1 MTLFVMY
8 IVAQVS
14 TTLYGVHLI
23 KTIRK
28 DKKYRQ
34 KLKDSG
40 YKMNRNS
47 LYTFNDEIK
56 LFFKGFIPGFY
67 MYKAYQLVTA
77 KDPAQVQLEEDIKE
91 GRYVPEEE
99 YEAELKKQEK
109 AAEESIFYNL
119 NPNVTFYADQPYKA
133 KKNTVDYLDTYEE
146 ESKFNVVKA
155 DKDFEISP
163 YVDTKVPDPIIIPD
177 ATKEDIARAIT
188 ELDTQE
194 LKALNK
200 NINNLIDIKE
210 ENKILSLE
218 KDAA

>member
-1 MTLFVMY
+1 MTLFVIY

-28 DKKYRQ
+28 DKKYKQ

-47 LYTFNDEIK
+47 LYNFSDEIK

-77 KDPAQVQLEEDIKE
+77 KDPAQLQLEQDIKE
-91 GRYVPEEE
+91 GRYIPEEE
-99 YEAELKKQEK
+99 YEAELKQQEK

-119 NPNVTFYADQPYKA
+119 NPNMTYYADQPYKA
-133 KKNTVDYLDTYEE
+133 KKNTNDYLDTYEE
-146 ESKFNVVKA
+146 ESKFEVVKG

-163 YVDTKVPDPIIIPD
+163 YVDTKVPEPIIIPD
-177 ATKEDIARAIT
+177 ATKEDIARAIS

-218 KDAA
+218 QDAA

>member
-1 MTLFVMY
+1 MTLFVIY

-28 DKKYRQ
+28 DKKYKQ

-40 YKMNRNS
+40 YKMNRNR
-47 LYTFNDEIK
+47 LYNFSDEIK

-77 KDPAQVQLEEDIKE
+77 KDPAQLQLEQDIKE
-91 GRYVPEEE
+91 GRYIPEEE
-99 YEAELKKQEK
+99 YEAELKQQEK

-119 NPNVTFYADQPYKA
+119 NPNMTYYADQPYKA
-133 KKNTVDYLDTYEE
+133 KKNTNDYLDTYEE
-146 ESKFNVVKA
+146 ESKFEVVKG

-163 YVDTKVPDPIIIPD
+163 YVDTKVPEPIIIPD
-177 ATKEDIARAIT
+177 ATKEDIARAIS